1 MKKLTVFLAVLLCM
15 FALTGCKKSAI
26 EGTWVD
32 ASGTT
37 YTFDKN
43 MSFAINV
50 SPDVV
55 VGGTFSI
62 VKDANK
68 KDTNV
73 IVFTMNVASGQP
85 VTSQATFTI
94 DSKTNTLT
102 FVGTDGLTT
111 VLTKK

>member
-1 MKKLTVFLAVLLCM
+1 MKKLTAILAALLCV
-15 FALTGCKKSAI
+15 FALAGCKASAI
-26 EGTWVD
+26 EGTWVE
-32 ASGTT
+32 ASGAT
-37 YTFDKN
+37 YTFNKD

-50 SPDVV
+50 NPEVV
-55 VGGTFSI
+55 VSGTFSI

-73 IVFTMNVASGQP
+73 IVFTLNVPSGQP
-85 VTSQATFTI
+85 VVSQATFTI
-94 DSKTNTLT
+94 DSKANTLT